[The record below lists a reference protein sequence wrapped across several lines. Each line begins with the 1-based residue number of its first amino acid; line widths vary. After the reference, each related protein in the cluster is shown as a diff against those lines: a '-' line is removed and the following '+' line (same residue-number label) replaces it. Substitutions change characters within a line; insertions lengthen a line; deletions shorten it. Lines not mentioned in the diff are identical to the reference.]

1 MQGFRA
7 EMEDDHCMSF
17 LPKHGGAGV
26 FGVFDG
32 HGTLWVCMCVR
43 LLMLMPL
50 MLLCLPPSRLCVF
63 P

>member
-1 MQGFRA
+1 
-7 EMEDDHCMSF
+7 MEVDHCMAF

-43 LLMLMPL
+43 LLMLLPL